1 MHHTLDAAKE
11 DFVLF
16 FKEAGRADNYPSAM
30 PGLSAQGP
38 ETWRKRVHA
47 GRWGAGVGS
56 CGVYTRYLV
65 WRATIHS
72 MTTILARVRLYKAL
86 GRELVSGAVLDTA
99 LERGLVSGALLY
111 KALERGARVRRRT
124 TNYKKHHILE
134 WGEGQQQVDS
144 WTGEAAR

>member
-1 MHHTLDAAKE
+1 LHDTFDAAKE
-11 DFVLF
+11 DFVLL

-38 ETWRKRVHA
+38 ETWRKYVHA

-56 CGVYTRYLV
+56 CGIYTRYLV
-65 WRATIHS
+65 WCATIHS
-72 MTTILARVRLYKAL
+72 MTTILERVRLYKAL
-86 GRELVSGAVLDTA
+86 ERELVSGAVLDTA
-99 LERGLVSGALLY
+99 LERGLVSGAVRH

-124 TNYKKHHILE
+124 TNYTKPHIPE

-144 WTGEAAR
+144 